1 MVGAEMLS
9 SPQRGSNGFASLQ
22 EELDYYKT
30 AYETLDAE
38 LQEFQSS
45 SKELEAE
52 LERDVEESE
61 KRERKLQEKVERLGF
76 EAEEWKTKYKQSK
89 TEANNAQN
97 TLQKE
102 ITTLRD
108 AQRSLQLRLRDME
121 VQNDDF
127 ERQTRNQTSSLEDI
141 ETKYNVAVERE
152 VMLEEEI
159 QIGEREREGLRIET
173 QRLRDELSDLK
184 IESEIRMEKLRL
196 AEATIEKHHQRAVS
210 NHLAKESHTLRPRSP
225 FSEASTTNTN
235 MSSPTAASTPPYSM
249 QPDGLRPDST
259 PPSPPLSDAPLA
271 IRPIPFNPP
280 MPTRKLSI
288 ASRDPAATPRAG
300 TFASRPRHTRLPS
313 ISAAPGAGA
322 SAGPRRTPSV
332 MRPPSA
338 HQNHSQSHAQRPS
351 RPSIG
356 NSASA
361 GGLPRSGS
369 LYQIRGL
376 IGKMQKLEERVHS
389 ARSKLPAP
397 MATPPRASPRP
408 PSAASNYLPGSVS
421 VRKRA
426 SQASTSA
433 SSVGEGANN
442 TGVSRLSFGV
452 PSNVPSTTSNSRPGS
467 RASMS
472 STPQLSRAPSRPS
485 PITRSSTTRTPG
497 TRTPGVRTPSTRTP
511 NTRNPLGHYSSAS
524 MSGRIGKAPPPI
536 LHLHEGRQFGRTSLN
551 RHPSDQGNSHNVSRS
566 DTGSDDESEIK
577 TPIGRRATMER
588 TGIPTPGSGSASA
601 LPRRTSVSRRISAS
615 MDGGMGPPARPR
627 KMSTYEEET
636 Y

>member
-1 MVGAEMLS
+1 MMGADAPS
-9 SPQRGSNGFASLQ
+9 SPPPRSGGWGSLR

-89 TEANNAQN
+89 AEANSAQN
-97 TLQKE
+97 ILQKE

-108 AQRSLQLRLRDME
+108 GQRTLQLRLRDME

-141 ETKYNVAVERE
+141 ETKYNVAIERE

-159 QIGEREREGLRIET
+159 KIGEREREALRIET

-184 IESEIRMEKLRL
+184 IETEITQEKLRL
-196 AEATIEKHHQRAVS
+196 AEATIEKHHQRTVS
-210 NHLAKESHTLRPRSP
+210 NHLAKDSSTLRPRSP
-225 FSEASTTNTN
+225 MSEASTTNTN
-235 MSSPTAASTPPYSM
+235 LSSPTAASTPPYTEAGAM
-249 QPDGLRPDST
+249 RPDST

-271 IRPIPFNPP
+271 IRPIPFNHPV
-280 MPTRKLSI
+280 PTRKASI

-300 TFASRPRHTRLPS
+300 AFARPRHTRLPS
-313 ISAAPGAGA
+313 VSGIPAQGAGA
-322 SAGPRRTPSV
+322 GGRRTPSII
-332 MRPPSA
+332 RPPSA
-338 HQNHSQSHAQRPS
+338 VPGQRPTG
-351 RPSIG
+351 PSIG
-356 NSASA
+356 GNTAT
-361 GGLPRSGS
+361 GLPRSGS

-397 MATPPRASPRP
+397 TCTPPRASPRV
-408 PSAASNYLPGSVS
+408 PSAAGNYLPSSVA

-426 SQASTSA
+426 SQTSTSA
-433 SSVGEGANN
+433 SSVQEVTNGGA
-442 TGVSRLSFGV
+442 SRLSFGI
-452 PSNVPSTTSNSRPGS
+452 PSNASNSRP
-467 RASMS
+467 S
-472 STPQLSRAPSRPS
+472 SA
-485 PITRSSTTRTPG
+485 
-497 TRTPGVRTPSTRTP
+497 RTPSTRTP
-511 NTRNPLGHYSSAS
+511 STRNPLSHYSSAS
-524 MSGRIGKAPPPI
+524 MSGRVGKAPPPI

-551 RHPSDQGNSHNVSRS
+551 RHPSDHGHSQPLSLSRS
-566 DTGSDDESEIK
+566 ETGSDRSDESEIK
-577 TPIGRRATMER
+577 TPLGRRLTMNSD
-588 TGIPTPGSGSASA
+588 IPTPGSGI
-601 LPRRTSVSRRISAS
+601 PRRQSVGRRISAS

>member
-1 MVGAEMLS
+1 MVGAETPP
-9 SPQRGSNGFASLQ
+9 SPERRGNGFASLQ

-108 AQRSLQLRLRDME
+108 AQRTLQLKLRDME

-141 ETKYNVAVERE
+141 ETKYNVAIERE

-159 QIGEREREGLRIET
+159 KIGEREREGLRIET

-184 IESEIRMEKLRL
+184 IESEITHEKLRL

-210 NHLAKESHTLRPRSP
+210 NHLAKESHSLRPRSP
-225 FSEASTTNTN
+225 MSEASTTNTN

-249 QPDGLRPDST
+249 QPDTLPPDST

-280 MPTRKLSI
+280 VPTRKASI
-288 ASRDPAATPRAG
+288 ASRDPGATPRAG

-313 ISAAPGAGA
+313 ISAVPGAGPG
-322 SAGPRRTPSV
+322 AGGRRTPSV

-338 HQNHSQSHAQRPS
+338 HQNHVQRPS

-408 PSAASNYLPGSVS
+408 LSAAANYLPGSVS

-433 SSVGEGANN
+433 SSVGEGTN
-442 TGVSRLSFGV
+442 GGGGGGG
-452 PSNVPSTTSNSRPGS
+452 GS
-467 RASMS
+467 
-472 STPQLSRAPSRPS
+472 
-485 PITRSSTTRTPG
+485 G
-497 TRTPGVRTPSTRTP
+497 GSTRQPSVGIIHTAAP
-511 NTRNPLGHYSSAS
+511 ESDKQAQFHNKKQHNTHAWHADTRGANSKH
-524 MSGRIGKAPPPI
+524 
-536 LHLHEGRQFGRTSLN
+536 T
-551 RHPSDQGNSHNVSRS
+551 HPSDQGHTQNISRS
-566 DTGSDDESEIK
+566 DTGSDDGDESEIK

-588 TGIPTPGSGSASA
+588 TGIPTPGSGSA

>member
-1 MVGAEMLS
+1 MVGAETPC
-9 SPQRGSNGFASLQ
+9 SPPPRGSGFGSLQ

-89 TEANNAQN
+89 TEANSAQN
-97 TLQKE
+97 ILQKE
-102 ITTLRD
+102 ITVLRD
-108 AQRSLQLRLRDME
+108 GQRTLHLKLRDVE

-141 ETKYNVAVERE
+141 ETKYNVAIERE

-159 QIGEREREGLRIET
+159 KIGEREREGLRIET
-173 QRLRDELSDLK
+173 QRLRDELADLK
-184 IESEIRMEKLRL
+184 IESEITQEKLRL
-196 AEATIEKHHQRAVS
+196 AEATIEKHHQRTVS
-210 NHLAKESHTLRPRSP
+210 HHLAKDSSTLRPRSP
-225 FSEASTTNTN
+225 MSEASTTNTN
-235 MSSPTAASTPPYSM
+235 MSSPTAASTPPYM
-249 QPDGLRPDST
+249 QNDSLLPDST

-271 IRPIPFNPP
+271 IRPIPFMAP
-280 MPTRKLSI
+280 MPTRKASI

-300 TFASRPRHTRLPS
+300 MFARPRHTRLPS
-313 ISAAPGAGA
+313 VSGLPPTGSTA
-322 SAGPRRTPSV
+322 PRRTPSV

-338 HQNHSQSHAQRPS
+338 VPGQRPS

-356 NSASA
+356 GNAPLA
-361 GGLPRSGS
+361 AGLPRSGS

-397 MATPPRASPRP
+397 LATPPRASPRG
-408 PSAASNYLPGSVS
+408 PSAASNYLPTTVS

-426 SQASTSA
+426 SQTSTSA
-433 SSVGEGANN
+433 SSVGEV
-442 TGVSRLSFGV
+442 VSGSGRGRLSFGV
-452 PSNVPSTTSNSRPGS
+452 PSNTSNSRPSS
-467 RASMS
+467 RASI
-472 STPQLSRAPSRPS
+472 A
-485 PITRSSTTRTPG
+485 TTRTPG
-497 TRTPGVRTPSTRTP
+497 TRTPGTRTPSTRTP
-511 NTRNPLGHYSSAS
+511 NNRNPLGHYSSAS
-524 MSGRIGKAPPPI
+524 MSGRIGKAPPPM
-536 LHLHEGRQFGRTSLN
+536 LHLHEGRQFGRQSLN
-551 RHPSDQGNSHNVSRS
+551 RHPSDYSHGRPQNLSRS
-566 DTGSDDESEIK
+566 DTGSDDGEETEIK
-577 TPIGRRATMER
+577 TPIGRRSTMER
-588 TGIPTPGSGSASA
+588 TGIPTPGSTI
-601 LPRRTSVSRRISAS
+601 PRRTSVSRRVSAS
-615 MDGGMGPPARPR
+615 MDGGMGMGPPVRPR